1 MSLES
6 PLLALLITFV
16 QAYYLWI
23 LAGLGAVGL
32 IYVFKRWH
40 TEIAFMWTRILYAF
54 PFIGIR
60 AQLSRDPGRFS
71 NEWFSAERRL
81 CNDFRYFHRAYQRD
95 EKHFAKCHSYLDK
108 TEELG
113 RKELPWWGWVILGLL
128 VIAEAALFGMILA
141 HWIDPNVSADQQ
153 TISAL
158 GIAFVLS
165 SILVF
170 MTHDAG
176 HEMYKNRLA
185 RKVKTWYHNHDA
197 RDNAPSQ
204 SSENEQGKPQPRA
217 PALKPKSVNL
227 ENETADDNEPH
238 YIQVVSR
245 VDFNGEVKPTW
256 WVTGITL
263 FLILFIGIGSFY
275 VRTQA
280 VEQIM
285 TEGQPGTGTPP
296 ATQSSGAFGTQPPQ
310 QPAPDSAPPPA
321 SENAQ
326 QDLWSNAE
334 YRGSL
339 ATYLVLAMVF
349 VALQVVG
356 IIVGYKYGFV
366 GQESSDARRYMGTFN
381 TASQYLEH
389 WRSKQEKVKNIAQK
403 HLSKLQH
410 SMPEKAR
417 DKNVT
422 PEELGE
428 LKQPAE
434 RTFRRFLA
442 STAEAEAGYEV

>member
-6 PLLALLITFV
+6 PLIVVLMDFIR
-16 QAYYLWI
+16 AYNVWI
-23 LAGLGAVGL
+23 LSGLGTLCL
-32 IYVFKRWH
+32 IYALKHWH
-40 TEIAFMWTRILYAF
+40 TEISFFWTRFKYAF

-71 NEWFSAERRL
+71 HGWFTAENRL
-81 CNDFRYFHRAYQRD
+81 CNDFRYFHRAFHRN

-113 RKELPWWGWVILGLL
+113 RKELPILGWFILCLL
-128 VIAEAALFGMILA
+128 VVAEAALFGMILA
-141 HWIDPNVSADQQ
+141 HWIDPNVTADQQ

-165 SILVF
+165 SVLVF
-170 MTHDAG
+170 MTHETG
-176 HEMYKNRLA
+176 HEMYKNRLT
-185 RKVKTWYHNHDA
+185 RKVKTWYHNYDFRTEDA
-197 RDNAPSQ
+197 AHSSDGEAKPSR
-204 SSENEQGKPQPRA
+204 RA
-217 PALKPKSVNL
+217 PDLKPKSVNL
-227 ENETADDNEPH
+227 ENETADDNEPR
-238 YIQVVSR
+238 YVQVVSR
-245 VDFNGEVKPTW
+245 VDFNGEVKPSW

-285 TEGQPGTGTPP
+285 ANDAGGMAE
-296 ATQSSGAFGTQPPQ
+296 SSFDQGGVSFGE
-310 QPAPDSAPPPA
+310 SAPFDEPDQAANPV
-321 SENAQ
+321 EERNQ
-326 QDLWSNAE
+326 QTLWGNPE
-334 YRGSL
+334 YRGSV

-366 GQESSDARRYMGTFN
+366 GQESADARKYMGKFN

-389 WRSKQEKVKNIAQK
+389 WQSKQEKVKNVAQK

-410 SMPEKAR
+410 EMPEKAR
-417 DKNVT
+417 DKNIT
-422 PEELGE
+422 PEELSE
-428 LKQPAE
+428 LKNPAE
-434 RTFRRFLA
+434 RTFRRFVA
-442 STAEAEAGYEV
+442 ISAEGEAGHEV